1 MAVKNLYKKLVSR
14 QKPVDKTPKQKK
26 LGYSNTD
33 VMDVLSYAALEE
45 QQDHLIIDGK
55 YRRTLYIAG
64 YPPGAENGWL
74 NSLLHFSTNMDLS
87 LHIERCDDALALK
100 KLHRQRVSFESEILQ
115 RQHQSRIITA
125 EEFDRRDTA
134 EQMHTDIIRGESK
147 LFWVSIYVS
156 FVADSLKELN
166 DTTELLESELGK
178 QAFVSRVARA
188 QQIEGFQSVLPRGED
203 VLAQRSDHSTASAG
217 LMMPF
222 VSSESADPN
231 GILFGINKLN
241 NSLAIIDRYS
251 LPNYNSITFAQSGS
265 GKSYASKVEI
275 LRLLARGTSV
285 IVIDPEREYKNLSDS
300 VNGTYIKLSP
310 SSNDKI
316 NPFDTASTATTRGE
330 LSDHI
335 QSLTELITLMTGGLN
350 DMEAAVL
357 DKAILK
363 VYDKFTDRTP
373 LLEDLHDELGKHKDA
388 RELCVRL
395 DRYINGSLAGM
406 FNKHTNINLDN
417 RLVVFD
423 IKDVPSNQMR
433 QLAMMVIANFVENT
447 VKRRPKRR
455 LLVVDEA
462 WLLLQYDESA
472 RFIAGLT
479 RRARKYHL
487 GVAMISQ
494 QANDFLKNKY
504 GQEIASQSALRIL
517 MRQDSTSIKDVVEQF
532 RLSEQEEMFLSSCRT
547 GEALV
552 IKHQQHISLSVVA
565 SPSEHP
571 LITTDPTEKEAA

>member
-1 MAVKNLYKKLVSR
+1 MVKSIYNKIKFRRSPVADEPKLKR
-14 QKPVDKTPKQKK
+14 

-33 VMDVLSYAALEE
+33 VMDILSYAALEE
-45 QQDHLIIDGK
+45 QEDYIVIDGK
-55 YRRTLYIAG
+55 YRRTLFIAG
-64 YPPGAENGWL
+64 YPPSAQNGWL
-74 NSLLHFSTNMDLS
+74 NSLLHFSSNMDLS

-115 RQHQSRIITA
+115 RQHQSKIITA
-125 EEFDRRDTA
+125 EEYDRRDTA

-156 FVADSLKELN
+156 FVAESLKELN

-188 QQIEGFQSVLPRGED
+188 QQIEGFQSVLPRGEN
-203 VLAQRSDHSTASAG
+203 VLAQRNDHSTTTAG

-222 VSSESADPN
+222 VSSESADPD

-241 NSLAIIDRYS
+241 NSLAIIDRFS

-265 GKSYASKVEI
+265 GKSYATKVEI
-275 LRLLARGTSV
+275 LRQLARGTSV
-285 IVIDPEREYKNLSDS
+285 IVIDPEREYKNLTSS

-316 NPFDTASTATTRGE
+316 NPFDTASTATSRGE

-363 VYDKFTDRTP
+363 VYDVVKDRSP
-373 LLEDLHDELGKHKDA
+373 LLEDLHDELKKHKDA

-406 FNKHTNINLDN
+406 FNKQTSIDLEN

-455 LLVVDEA
+455 LLVVDEG

-494 QANDFLKNKY
+494 QANDFLKSKY

-517 MRQDSTSIKDVVEQF
+517 MRQDSTTVREVAAQF
-532 RLSEQEEMFLSSCRT
+532 KLSEQEEKFISSCRT

-552 IKHQQHISLSVVA
+552 IKHQQHISLSIVA

-571 LITTDPTEKEAA
+571 LITTDPRDKEAE